1 MGSTQTFGGEQQNAN
16 PVAGGTYEDLIWV
29 KELDASGKEVAKLPT
44 VEGMDGVY
52 FDPGLKRI
60 YVSGGRDNDAG
71 YVRVYQQK
79 DADHYESIGR
89 IPTKAGAGTS
99 FWSPELNRFYV
110 AAPAGGNEEAS
121 ILVFEPEF

>member
-1 MGSTQTFGGEQQNAN
+1 MIAMDYRT
-16 PVAGGTYEDLIWV
+16 
-29 KELDASGKEVAKLPT
+29 GKEVAKLPT

-60 YVSGGRDNDAG
+60 YVSGGRDNDVG

-89 IPTKAGAGTS
+89 IPTKPGAGTS

-110 AAPAGGNEEAS
+110 AAPAGGNDEAS